1 MILLF
6 IITRSSILSLV
17 PGSQFPVPVYFRLQS
32 GSSFGSSRH
41 ICLKTARLQTSGT
54 TSGCLDLH
62 LCTPNGKVLKMNP
75 FSGHMAG
82 LVVDSFLQYPVAC
95 SFAFCIGLFIFYP
108 IFYEKEATK
117 GWRWFVSCVVVFVL
131 LSAVSIFL
139 KPTVSITAARIIF
152 RPTPSCSTFDNPA
165 RYLCFTFSDPG
176 HDQVFYTT
184 TWRKCDKSDANMR
197 NASKFYII
205 SSWIPSFDHFITK
218 RRVNFEPDSSPGE
231 DKKSYTL
238 PENYCVRAAGPL
250 GEDKLKVAFYSINGS
265 QHHLLDSGYIMYRTC
280 GVHSKLTNSQIVL
293 DKSLFLFS
301 SWFSNASLIFV
312 LSLTHTNLLS
322 HLKTS
327 PVAKLVIL
335 A

>member
-1 MILLF
+1 
-6 IITRSSILSLV
+6 
-17 PGSQFPVPVYFRLQS
+17 
-32 GSSFGSSRH
+32 
-41 ICLKTARLQTSGT
+41 
-54 TSGCLDLH
+54 
-62 LCTPNGKVLKMNP
+62 MNP
-75 FSGHMAG
+75 FSGDMAG

-108 IFYEKEATK
+108 IFYEKDATK

-131 LSAVSIFL
+131 LSAVSISL
-139 KPTVSITAARIIF
+139 KPTLSITPDRIIF

-165 RYLCFTFSDPG
+165 RYLCFTLSDPD

-231 DKKSYTL
+231 EKKSYTL

-250 GEDKLKVAFYSINGS
+250 REDKLVKVAFYSINGS
-265 QHHLLDSGYIMYRTC
+265 QHHLLDSGYINQTELEEFHSGWYLVSSCKSELSKWLFNCTRGYVSSNYVRLQQYTRRLLLEQRGKLPSWWDC
-280 GVHSKLTNSQIVL
+280 GSRDIQPRL
-293 DKSLFLFS
+293 
-301 SWFSNASLIFV
+301 
-312 LSLTHTNLLS
+312 
-322 HLKTS
+322 
-327 PVAKLVIL
+327 
-335 A
+335 

>member
-1 MILLF
+1 
-6 IITRSSILSLV
+6 
-17 PGSQFPVPVYFRLQS
+17 
-32 GSSFGSSRH
+32 
-41 ICLKTARLQTSGT
+41 
-54 TSGCLDLH
+54 
-62 LCTPNGKVLKMNP
+62 MNP
-75 FSGHMAG
+75 FSGDVAG

-108 IFYEKEATK
+108 IFYEKDATK

-139 KPTVSITAARIIF
+139 KPTLSITPDRIIF

-165 RYLCFTFSDPG
+165 RYLCFTLSDPD

-250 GEDKLKVAFYSINGS
+250 GGDKIKVAFYSINGS
-265 QHHLLDSGYIMYRTC
+265 QHHLLDSGYINKTELEEFLSGWYLVSSC
-280 GVHSKLTNSQIVL
+280 KSELSKW
-293 DKSLFLFS
+293 LFNCTRGYVS
-301 SWFSNASLIFV
+301 SNYVRLQQY
-312 LSLTHTNLLS
+312 TRRLL
-322 HLKTS
+322 LEQRGEL
-327 PVAKLVIL
+327 PP
-335 A
+335 